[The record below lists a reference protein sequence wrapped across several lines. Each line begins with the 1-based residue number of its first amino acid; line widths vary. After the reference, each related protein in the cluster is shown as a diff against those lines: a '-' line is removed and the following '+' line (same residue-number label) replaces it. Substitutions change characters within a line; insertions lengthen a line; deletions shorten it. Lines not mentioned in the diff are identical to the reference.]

1 MITSTTV
8 WTPPRM
14 AARPNRPRTSSPSSK
29 RSRDTCDGKN
39 RPTFPPEF
47 IMAARPYPIVV
58 AFLAGVA
65 VAFSASP
72 ALRGLAK
79 LGEPAAAIAQREA
92 KPKESKAGVLA
103 MDDERIGL
111 AQIEM
116 QAVGPA
122 TVAKRLAVPGTVVPD
137 AGRVAHVSVK
147 LSGTVADL
155 RKNIGDDVVKDEVLA
170 VLESREVADAKSEY
184 LAARL
189 SNELQQDLT
198 ARDKSL
204 WEGRAVPEQ
213 QYIKSRNAAAQTAM
227 RFGIARQKLLALGV
241 REDEI
246 SALPQA
252 PDASLR
258 TQNVRAPIS
267 GRVAERKVELGT
279 AVGRDNL
286 ETELFV
292 IVDLNR
298 VWVDLSVSSV
308 DLPMVREGQSVAV
321 TLRGFPDATTGKIV
335 FVSPLLDKDT
345 RTARVVAAIE
355 NADGR
360 WRPGSFITAAIA
372 IDERAA
378 PVVAPF
384 SAVQTVQGRKA
395 VFVRTKDGFEKR
407 DVVLGQRDGQSVE
420 IVSGLAAGETVA
432 VSNTFS
438 LKAELSKPGDED

>member
-1 MITSTTV
+1 MVVRPIT
-8 WTPPRM
+8 
-14 AARPNRPRTSSPSSK
+14 
-29 RSRDTCDGKN
+29 
-39 RPTFPPEF
+39 
-47 IMAARPYPIVV
+47 IV
-58 AFLAGVA
+58 AFAAGAMVA
-65 VAFSASP
+65 LGAST
-72 ALRGLAK
+72 LQRVVGV
-79 LGEPAAAIAQREA
+79 GVPAAVAQREA
-92 KPKESKAGVLA
+92 KPNGPETKSAIVA
-103 MDDERIGL
+103 MDDERIKL
-111 AQIEM
+111 AQIE
-116 QAVGPA
+116 QRTVGPA
-122 TVAKRLAVPGTVVPD
+122 TLAKRLGVSGTIVPD

-147 LSGTVADL
+147 LSGTVAEL
-155 RKNIGDDVVKDEVLA
+155 RKNIGADVLRDEILA

-189 SNELQQDLT
+189 SNDLQQDLA

-241 REDEI
+241 RDDEI
-246 SALPQA
+246 ASLPQA

-258 TQNVRAPIS
+258 SQNVRAPIS

-292 IVDLNR
+292 IVDLSH
-298 VWVDLSVSSV
+298 VWVDLSVSST
-308 DLPMVREGQSVAV
+308 DLPMVREGQSVAISN
-321 TLRGFPDATTGKIV
+321 RGQPENATARIV

-360 WRPGSFITAAIA
+360 WRPGSFVTAAIA
-372 IDERAA
+372 IEERATA
-378 PVVAPF
+378 VVVPF
-384 SAVQTVQGRKA
+384 SAIQTVDGHKA

-420 IVSGLAAGETVA
+420 VVSGLAAGETIA

-438 LKAELSKPGDED
+438 LKAELAKPSDQD

>member
-1 MITSTTV
+1 MVVRPIT
-8 WTPPRM
+8 
-14 AARPNRPRTSSPSSK
+14 
-29 RSRDTCDGKN
+29 
-39 RPTFPPEF
+39 
-47 IMAARPYPIVV
+47 IV
-58 AFLAGVA
+58 AFAAGAMVA
-65 VAFSASP
+65 LGAST
-72 ALRGLAK
+72 LQRVVGV
-79 LGEPAAAIAQREA
+79 GVPAAVAQREA
-92 KPKESKAGVLA
+92 KPNGPETKSAIVA
-103 MDDERIGL
+103 MDDERIKL
-111 AQIEM
+111 AQIE
-116 QAVGPA
+116 QRTIGPA
-122 TVAKRLAVPGTVVPD
+122 TLAKRLGVSGTIVPD

-147 LSGTVADL
+147 LSGTVAEL
-155 RKNIGDDVVKDEVLA
+155 RKNIGADVLRDEILA

-189 SNELQQDLT
+189 SNDLQQDLA

-241 REDEI
+241 RDDEI
-246 SALPQA
+246 TALPQA
-252 PDASLR
+252 PDALLR

-286 ETELFV
+286 ETELFL
-292 IVDLNR
+292 IVDLSR
-298 VWVDLSVSSV
+298 VWVELSVSSA

-321 TLRGFPDATTGKIV
+321 TLRGFPQPTTGKIV

-345 RTARVVAAIE
+345 RTARVVAGIE

-360 WRPGSFITAAIA
+360 WRPGSFVTAAIA
-372 IDERAA
+372 IEERPAS
-378 PVVAPF
+378 VVAPF
-384 SAVQTVQGRKA
+384 SAIQTVGGQKT

-407 DVVLGQRDGQSVE
+407 DVVLGQRDDQSVE
-420 IVSGLAAGETVA
+420 IVSGLAAGETIA

-438 LKAELSKPGDED
+438 LKAELSKPGEED